1 MLNFENKVALI
12 TGGGS
17 GIGMETCMEFARAGA
32 KVAVVDI
39 NREKGEETV
48 SQIRDSGG
56 DAMFISADVSQTA
69 DVERYVRETVA
80 RFKRI
85 DSFFNNAGIAGAIA
99 HIHEYPEA
107 EFDRVIDINVKG
119 VFLGLKY
126 VLPVMIKQKSGSVI
140 NMSST
145 SGIKG
150 YPGLAAY
157 TASKHAVIGLTR
169 VAAGEVAK
177 NNIRVNAICP
187 GPVNTNLLASSI
199 DTKIPNKKKLQRL
212 KQVSNI
218 NTPFGRFAEV
228 DEVAK
233 VVLFLASEH
242 AGFLNGVALPIDAG
256 ITAL

>member
-1 MLNFENKVALI
+1 MLNLKNKVALI

-32 KVAVVDI
+32 KVAVVDT
-39 NREKGEETV
+39 NLEKGEETV

-56 DAMFISADVSQTA
+56 DAVFIKADVSQAT
-69 DVERYVRETVA
+69 DVERYVGETVA
-80 RFKRI
+80 RFERI

-99 HIHEYPEA
+99 PIHEYPEV
-107 EFDRVIDINVKG
+107 EFDKVIDINVKG

-177 NNIRVNAICP
+177 HGIRVNAVCP
-187 GPVNTNLLASSI
+187 GPVNTNLLGALQ
-199 DTKIPNKKKLQRL
+199 DTEIPNKKKLQQL
-212 KQVSNI
+212 KKVSNI
-218 NTPFGRFAEV
+218 NTPLGRFAEV
-228 DEVAK
+228 DEIAK

>member
-39 NREKGEETV
+39 NREKGEDAV

-56 DAMFISADVSQTA
+56 DAMFINADVSKTA
-69 DVERYVRETVA
+69 DVQRYVGETVA

-99 HIHEYPEA
+99 HIHEYPET

-119 VFLGLKY
+119 GFLGLKY

-187 GPVNTNLLASSI
+187 GPVNTSLLASSL

-218 NTPFGRFAEV
+218 NTPLGRFAEV

-242 AGFLNGVALPIDAG
+242 ASFLNGVALPVDAG

>member
-17 GIGMETCMEFARAGA
+17 GIGMETSMAFSRAGA
-32 KVAVVDI
+32 KVAVVDMDQ
-39 NREKGEETV
+39 EKGEETV
-48 SQIRDSGG
+48 SQIRASGG
-56 DAMFISADVSQTA
+56 DAMFINADVSQAA
-69 DVERYVRETVA
+69 DVERYVGETVA
-80 RFKRI
+80 RFKQI
-85 DSFFNNAGIAGAIA
+85 DSFFNNAGISGPIT
-99 HIHEYPEA
+99 HIPDYPEVA
-107 EFDRVIDINVKG
+107 FDRVMDINVKG

-126 VLPVMIKQKSGSVI
+126 VLPVMIRQKSGSVI

-145 SGIKG
+145 SGIRG

-177 NNIRVNAICP
+177 NNIRVNAVCP
-187 GPVNTNLLASSI
+187 GPVNTNLLGALQ
-199 DTKIPNKKKLQRL
+199 DKKKPDKEKL
-212 KQVSNI
+212 KQLKQFSNI

-256 ITAL
+256 ITAI